1 MSNIDIRIPNIA
13 TDAPASQQMAQM
25 RSYMYQLVEQLNWAL
40 NAIQSAQNGEKAD
53 VVVDGVDV
61 GDDITQTNE
70 TTFNSI
76 KGLIIKSADI
86 VNAYYDEM
94 KQRYD
99 GEYVAQSDFGVF
111 QQQVSQEITQN
122 AEGISQ
128 LFTNV
133 QSIESNVT
141 SIESE
146 VIASKA
152 WINSGLLGYDSGG
165 SPIYGVEVGQRT
177 TQGGTEIFNKYARFT
192 ASGIYFYLPGATNAV
207 AWMTGTKLYI
217 TNAEITN
224 TLKLGG
230 YIVDLSHGATFKW
243 VGV

>member
-40 NAIQSAQNGEKAD
+40 NAIQSAQNGDSTD
-53 VVVDGVDV
+53 VVIEGVDV
-61 GDDITQTNE
+61 GDDITQANE

-99 GEYVAQSDFGVF
+99 GEYVAQSDFGIY

-133 QSIESNVT
+133 QSIESDVT

-152 WINSGLLGYDSGG
+152 WINSGLLGYDEGG

-177 TQGGTEIFNKYARFT
+177 TTGGVETFNKYARFT

-224 TLKLGG
+224 SLKLGH
-230 YIVDLSHGATFKW
+230 YIVDLSHGVTFKW
-243 VGV
+243 AGG

>member
-13 TDAPASQQMAQM
+13 TDAPPSQQMAQM

-40 NAIQSAQNGEKAD
+40 NAIQGAQNGERAE

-61 GDDITQTNE
+61 GDDITQANE

-86 VNAYYDEM
+86 VNAYYEEL
-94 KQRYD
+94 KERYD
-99 GEYVAQSDFGVF
+99 GEYVAQSDFGTY
-111 QQQVSQEITQN
+111 QQQVAQEITQN

-152 WINSGLLGYDSGG
+152 WINSGLLGYDEGG

-177 TQGGTEIFNKYARFT
+177 TVGGVESFNKYARFT

-224 TLKLGG
+224 SLKLGH
-230 YIVDLSHGATFKW
+230 YIVDLSHGVTFKW
-243 VGV
+243 AGG

>member
-61 GDDITQTNE
+61 GDDITQANE

-152 WINSGLLGYDSGG
+152 WINSGLLGYDEGG

-177 TQGGTEIFNKYARFT
+177 SQGGTEIFNKYARFT

-224 TLKLGG
+224 SLKLGH
-230 YIVDLSHGATFKW
+230 YIVDLSHGVTFKW
-243 VGV
+243 AGG